1 MKKITLSLMAALVAV
16 SGMAQIKLG
25 KDVSLKIYGH
35 VRTDLYYNSRDNV
48 QSVDGLFYSY
58 PKDEVLDHYG
68 NDINGSDNSNM
79 YTVYSRMGFD
89 FAGPMIGK
97 AKTSAKIEFDFRG
110 NGNDN
115 LSALRLR
122 HAYFNFDWGK
132 NKVLVGQTS
141 HPFFG
146 EVSPQ
151 ILNLNTGSPFQPF
164 GRAPQIRYRH
174 NNGALQLQVA
184 AVWQSQFKS
193 HGPTADDG
201 TGKGNARNQYPH
213 KNSNIPELALGID
226 YKANGWIVGVG
237 IDMLSIVPRTKAT
250 VSDLLSSYWDP
261 EKGEPTTTYK
271 VDERLTTVSYEAHVK
286 YQKDKLFFAAKS
298 TLGSNFTHTSMLGG
312 YAVKSQDAIT
322 GEREYTPFRNS
333 SNWINIVYGKK
344 WKPGIFFGY
353 IKNLGTADDMEMGDN
368 KAIYG
373 TGTNIDQLLSG
384 TFELTYNVPHWK
396 IGAEYNYTSAWYGK
410 TQKDG
415 KVKDT
420 HAVGNNRLVLSAT
433 YSF

>member
-1 MKKITLSLMAALVAV
+1 MKKIALSLMAALVAV
-16 SGMAQIKLG
+16 GGMAQINLG

-35 VRTDLYYNSRDNV
+35 VRTDFFYNSRANV
-48 QSVDGLFYSY
+48 ESVDGLFYSY
-58 PKDEVLDHYG
+58 PKDEKLDPNG
-68 NDINGSDNSNM
+68 EDLNGSASSNM
-79 YTVYSRMGFD
+79 YAVYSRMGFD

-132 NKVLVGQTS
+132 SKVLVGQTS

-146 EVSPQ
+146 DVSPQ

-164 GRAPQIRYRH
+164 GRAPQIRYRY
-174 NNGALQLQVA
+174 NSGAWQLQAA

-193 HGPTADDG
+193 HGPSATDG
-201 TGKGNARNQYPH
+201 TGNSRIQAPH
-213 KNSNIPELALGID
+213 KNANVPELALGID
-226 YKANGWIVGVG
+226 YKANGWILGVGV
-237 IDMLSIVPRTKAT
+237 DMLSIVPRVTSFDENKKP
-250 VSDLLSSYWDP
+250 L
-261 EKGEPTTTYK
+261 YK
-271 VDERLTTVSYEAHVK
+271 VDERLTTVSCEAHLK
-286 YQKDKLFFAAKS
+286 YQKDKWFVAAKS
-298 TLGSNFTHTSMLGG
+298 VLGSNFTHTSMLGG
-312 YAVKSQDAIT
+312 YGIKSQDAKT

-344 WKPGIFFGY
+344 WKPGIFLGY
-353 IKNLGTADDMEMGDN
+353 IKNLGTADDMMNADKYAAGTN
-368 KAIYG
+368 IYG
-373 TGTNIDQLLSG
+373 TGTDIDKLMTG

-396 IGAEYNYTSAWYGK
+396 IGAEYNYTEAYYGT

-415 KVKDT
+415 KVKNT
-420 HAVGNNRLVLSAT
+420 HSVGNNRLVLSAT

>member
-1 MKKITLSLMAALVAV
+1 MKKITLSLMAALVAM

-25 KDVSLKIYGH
+25 KDVNLKIYGH
-35 VRTDLYYNSRDNV
+35 VRTDIFYNSRANTE
-48 QSVDGLFYSY
+48 SVDGLFYSY
-58 PKDEVLDHYG
+58 PKDEVFDANG

-79 YTVYSRMGFD
+79 YAVYSRMGFD

-174 NNGALQLQVA
+174 NNGALQLQA
-184 AVWQSQFKS
+184 ALVWQSQFKS

-213 KNSNIPELALGID
+213 KNSNIPEIALGID
-226 YKANGWIVGVG
+226 YKANGWIAGVG
-237 IDMLSIVPRTKAT
+237 IDLLSIAPRTKAIGKIYNEGGSNAVET
-250 VSDLLSSYWDP
+250 V
-261 EKGEPTTTYK
+261 TYK
-271 VDERLTTVSYEAHVK
+271 VNERLTTVSYEAHLK

-298 TLGSNFTHTSMLGG
+298 VLGSNFTHTSMLGG
-312 YAVKSQDAIT
+312 YGIKAEDAMT
-322 GEREYTPFRNS
+322 GKREYTPFRNS
-333 SNWINIVYGKK
+333 SNGSTLFMVR
-344 WKPGIFFGY
+344 
-353 IKNLGTADDMEMGDN
+353 
-368 KAIYG
+368 
-373 TGTNIDQLLSG
+373 SG
-384 TFELTYNVPHWK
+384 SRVSL
-396 IGAEYNYTSAWYGK
+396 
-410 TQKDG
+410 
-415 KVKDT
+415 
-420 HAVGNNRLVLSAT
+420 
-433 YSF
+433 

>member
-25 KDVSLKIYGH
+25 KDVNLKIYGH
-35 VRTDLYYNSRDNV
+35 VRTDIFYNSRANV
-48 QSVDGLFYSY
+48 ESVDGLFYSY
-58 PKDEVLDHYG
+58 PKDEKLDPNG
-68 NDINGSDNSNM
+68 EDLNGSPSSNM

-89 FAGPMIGK
+89 FTGPMIGK

-174 NNGALQLQVA
+174 NSGALQLQAA

-193 HGPTADDG
+193 HGPSATDG
-201 TGKGNARNQYPH
+201 TGNSRIQAPH
-213 KNSNIPELALGID
+213 KNANVPELALGID
-226 YKANGWIVGVG
+226 YKAKGWIVGVG
-237 IDMLSIVPRTKAT
+237 VDMLSIVPRVTSFDENKKP
-250 VSDLLSSYWDP
+250 W
-261 EKGEPTTTYK
+261 YK
-271 VDERLTTVSYEAHVK
+271 VDERLTTVSYEAHIK

-312 YAVKSQDAIT
+312 YGVKAENATT

-344 WKPGIFFGY
+344 WKPGIFVGY
-353 IKNLGTADDMEMGDN
+353 IKNLGTADDMKDADKYAEGTN
-368 KAIYG
+368 IYG
-373 TGTNIDQLLSG
+373 TGTNIDQLWTG

-396 IGAEYNYTSAWYGK
+396 IGAEYNYTSADYGK
-410 TQKDG
+410 TQKNG
-415 KVKDT
+415 KVTNT

>member
-1 MKKITLSLMAALVAV
+1 MKKFSVLLFSLLLSVGAF
-16 SGMAQIKLG
+16 AQIDLG
-25 KDVSLKIYGH
+25 KDMTLKIYGH
-35 VRTDLYYNSRDNV
+35 VRTDFYYNSRNNV

-58 PKDEVLDHYG
+58 PMDEVLDANG

-97 AKTSAKIEFDFRG
+97 AKTTAKIEFDFRG

-132 NKVLVGQTS
+132 DKLLVGQTS

-164 GRAPQIRYRH
+164 GRAPQIRYRR
-174 NNGALQLQVA
+174 NNGAFQFQLA

-213 KNSNIPELALGID
+213 KNSNIPELAVNLD
-226 YKANGWIVGVG
+226 YKSNGWILGVG
-237 IDMLSIVPRTKAT
+237 ADLLSITPRTKAI
-250 VSDLLSSYWDP
+250 
-261 EKGEPTTTYK
+261 GENGSTYK
-271 VDERLTTVSYEAHVK
+271 VDERVTTLSYEAHIK
-286 YQKDKLFFAAKS
+286 YQKDKLFVAAKS
-298 TLGSNFTHTSMLGG
+298 VLGANFTHTSMLGG
-312 YAVKSQDAIT
+312 YAVKSHDAKT
-322 GEREYTPFRNS
+322 GKREYTPFRNS

-344 WKPGIFFGY
+344 WKPGIFIGY

-368 KAIYG
+368 KAVYG
-373 TGTNIDQLLSG
+373 TGTNIDQLWTG

-396 IGAEYNYTSAWYGK
+396 IGAEYNYTSADYGK
-410 TQKDG
+410 TQKNG
-415 KVKDT
+415 KVTDT
-420 HAVGNNRLVLSAT
+420 HSVGNNRFVLSAT

>member
-1 MKKITLSLMAALVAV
+1 MKKIALSLMAALVAV
-16 SGMAQIKLG
+16 GGMAQINLG

-35 VRTDLYYNSRDNV
+35 VRTDFFYNSRANV
-48 QSVDGLFYSY
+48 ESVDGLFYSY
-58 PKDEVLDHYG
+58 PKDEKLDPNG
-68 NDINGSDNSNM
+68 EDLNGSASSNM
-79 YTVYSRMGFD
+79 YAVYSRMGFD

-132 NKVLVGQTS
+132 SKVLVGQTS

-146 EVSPQ
+146 DVSPQ

-164 GRAPQIRYRH
+164 GRAPQIRYRY
-174 NNGALQLQVA
+174 NSGALQLQAA

-193 HGPTADDG
+193 YGPSATDG
-201 TGKGNARNQYPH
+201 TGNSRIQAPH
-213 KNSNIPELALGID
+213 KNANVPELALGID
-226 YKANGWIVGVG
+226 YKANGWILGVGV
-237 IDMLSIVPRTKAT
+237 DMLSIVPRVTSFDENKKP
-250 VSDLLSSYWDP
+250 L
-261 EKGEPTTTYK
+261 YK
-271 VDERLTTVSYEAHVK
+271 VDERLTTVSYEAHLK
-286 YQKDKLFFAAKS
+286 YQKDKWFVAAKS
-298 TLGSNFTHTSMLGG
+298 VLGSNFTHTSMLGG
-312 YAVKSQDAIT
+312 YGIKSQDAKT

-344 WKPGIFFGY
+344 WKPGIFLGY
-353 IKNLGTADDMEMGDN
+353 IKNLGTADDMMNADKYAAGTN
-368 KAIYG
+368 IYG
-373 TGTNIDQLLSG
+373 TGTDIDKLMTG

-396 IGAEYNYTSAWYGK
+396 IGAEYNYTEAHYGT

-420 HAVGNNRLVLSAT
+420 HSVGNNRLVLSAT

>member
-1 MKKITLSLMAALVAV
+1 MKKITLSLMVALFAMN
-16 SGMAQIKLG
+16 GMAQVNIG
-25 KDVSLKIYGH
+25 KDFSLKIYGH
-35 VRTDLYYNSRDNV
+35 VRTDLFYNSRANTE
-48 QSVDGLFYSY
+48 SVDGLFYSF
-58 PKDEVLDHYG
+58 PKDKVLDANG
-68 NDINGSDNSNM
+68 KDINGSASSNM
-79 YTVYSRMGFD
+79 YAVYSRMGFD
-89 FAGPMIGK
+89 FAGPMIGN

-132 NKVLVGQTS
+132 NKLLVGQTS

-164 GRAPQIRYRH
+164 GRAPQIRYRY
-174 NNGALQLQVA
+174 NSGALQLQA
-184 AVWQSQFKS
+184 AALWQSQFKS
-193 HGPTADDG
+193 HGPAADNG
-201 TGKGNARNQYPH
+201 TGEGNSRNQYPH
-213 KNSNIPELALGID
+213 KNSTIPELALGID
-226 YKANGWIVGVG
+226 YKANGWIAG
-237 IDMLSIVPRTKAT
+237 IGI
-250 VSDLLSSYWDP
+250 DLLSITP
-261 EKGEPTTTYK
+261 RTVAIGENDAKFK

-286 YQKDKLFFAAKS
+286 YTNKLWMIAAKS

-312 YAVKSQDAIT
+312 YAAKSQDAKT

-333 SNWINIVYGKK
+333 STWVNIVYGKK
-344 WKPGIFFGY
+344 WKPGIFLGY
-353 IKNLGTADDMEMGDN
+353 IKNLGTADDIDLDN

-373 TGTNIDQLLSG
+373 TGTNIDKLLSG

-396 IGAEYNYTSAWYGK
+396 VGFEYNYTSAWYG
-410 TQKDG
+410 TTGKDG
-415 KVKDT
+415 KVSNT
-420 HAVGNNRLVLSAT
+420 HSVGNNRLVLSAT

>member
-35 VRTDLYYNSRDNV
+35 VRTDFYYNSRDNV

-58 PKDEVLDHYG
+58 PKDEKLDANG

-132 NKVLVGQTS
+132 NKLLVGQTS

-174 NNGALQLQVA
+174 NSGALQLQAA

-193 HGPTADDG
+193 HGPSADDG
-201 TGKGNARNQYPH
+201 TGNGNARNQYPH
-213 KNSNIPELALGID
+213 KNSNIPELALGLD

-237 IDMLSIVPRTKAT
+237 IDMLSIAPRTKAI
-250 VSDLLSSYWDP
+250 
-261 EKGEPTTTYK
+261 GEDGSTFK
-271 VDERLTTVSYEAHVK
+271 VDERLTTVSYEAHLK
-286 YQKDKLFFAAKS
+286 YQKDKLFLAAKS

-312 YAVKSQDAIT
+312 YGIKSQDVKT

-344 WKPGIFFGY
+344 WKPGVFFGY
-353 IKNLGTADDMEMGDN
+353 IKNLGTADDMVSSTT
-368 KAIYG
+368 YG
-373 TGTNIDQLLSG
+373 TGTNIDQLWTA

-396 IGAEYNYTSAWYGK
+396 VGAEYNYTSADYG
-410 TQKDG
+410 TLQKNG

>member
-35 VRTDLYYNSRDNV
+35 VRTDIYYNSRDNV

-58 PKDEVLDHYG
+58 PKDEVLDHNG
-68 NDINGSDNSNM
+68 NDINGGDNSNM

-132 NKVLVGQTS
+132 NKLLVGQTS

-174 NNGALQLQVA
+174 NSGALQLQAA

-201 TGKGNARNQYPH
+201 TGNGNARNQYPH

-226 YKANGWIVGVG
+226 YKANGWIVGLG

-250 VSDLLSSYWDP
+250 VPDVLVNETNGYEMP
-261 EKGEPTTTYK
+261 KTTYK

-312 YAVKSQDAIT
+312 YAVKSQNATT

-333 SNWINIVYGKK
+333 SNWINIIYGKK
-344 WKPGIFFGY
+344 WKPGIFIGY
-353 IKNLGTADDMEMGDN
+353 IKNLGTADDMEMGAN

-384 TFELTYNVPHWK
+384 TFELTYNIPHWK

-415 KVKDT
+415 KVTDT

>member
-25 KDVSLKIYGH
+25 KDVNLKIYGH
-35 VRTDLYYNSRDNV
+35 VRTDIFYNSRANTE
-48 QSVDGLFYSY
+48 SVDGLFYSF
-58 PKDEVLDHYG
+58 PKDEVFDANG

-132 NKVLVGQTS
+132 NKLLVGQTS

-174 NNGALQLQVA
+174 NSGALQLQAA

-250 VSDLLSSYWDP
+250 VPDVLVNETNGYEMP
-261 EKGEPTTTYK
+261 KTTYK

-312 YAVKSQDAIT
+312 YAVKSQNATT

-333 SNWINIVYGKK
+333 SNWINIIYGKK
-344 WKPGIFFGY
+344 WKPGIFIGY
-353 IKNLGTADDMEMGDN
+353 IKNLGTADDMEMGAN

-384 TFELTYNVPHWK
+384 TFELTYNIPHWK

>member
-16 SGMAQIKLG
+16 GGMAQIDLG
-25 KDVSLKIYGH
+25 KDVSLKIYGQ
-35 VRTDLYYNSRDNV
+35 VRTDIFYNSRAN
-48 QSVDGLFYSY
+48 QESVDGLFYSY
-58 PKDEVLDHYG
+58 PKDEKLDANG
-68 NDINGSDNSNM
+68 NDINGADNSNM
-79 YTVYSRMGFD
+79 YAVYSRMGFD

-132 NKVLVGQTS
+132 DKLLVGQTS

-146 EVSPQ
+146 DVSPQ

-174 NNGALQLQVA
+174 VNGALQLQAA

-193 HGPTADDG
+193 YGPTAADG
-201 TGKGNARNQYPH
+201 SGNSRNQAPH
-213 KNSNIPELALGID
+213 KNANVPELALGLD
-226 YKANGWIVGVG
+226 YKANGWIVGAG
-237 IDMLSIVPRTKAT
+237 IDMLSIAPRTKA
-250 VSDLLSSYWDP
+250 VGAED
-261 EKGEPTTTYK
+261 KTYK
-271 VDERLTTVSYEAHVK
+271 VDERLTTVSYEAHLK

-298 TLGSNFTHTSMLGG
+298 VLGSNFTHTSMLGG
-312 YAVKSQDAIT
+312 SGIKSQDAKT

-333 SNWINIVYGKK
+333 STWINIVYGKT
-344 WKPGIFFGY
+344 WKPGIFLGY
-353 IKNLGTADDMEMGDN
+353 IKNLGTADEM
-368 KAIYG
+368 ISSTVYG
-373 TGTNIDQLLSG
+373 TGTNIDKLMTG
-384 TFELTYNVPHWK
+384 TFELTYNIPHLK
-396 IGAEYNYTSAWYGK
+396 VGVEYNYTSAFYGK
-410 TQKDG
+410 NDLKDG

-420 HAVGNNRLVLSAT
+420 HEVGNNRLVLSAT

>member
-1 MKKITLSLMAALVAV
+1 MKKIALSLMAALVAV
-16 SGMAQIKLG
+16 GGMAQINLG

-35 VRTDLYYNSRDNV
+35 VRTDFFYNSRANV
-48 QSVDGLFYSY
+48 ESVDGLFYSY
-58 PKDEVLDHYG
+58 PKDEKLDPNG
-68 NDINGSDNSNM
+68 EDLNGSASSNM
-79 YTVYSRMGFD
+79 YAVYSRMGFD

-132 NKVLVGQTS
+132 SKVLVGQTS

-146 EVSPQ
+146 DVSPQ

-164 GRAPQIRYRH
+164 GRAPQIRYRY
-174 NNGALQLQVA
+174 NSGALQLQAA

-193 HGPTADDG
+193 HGPSATDG
-201 TGKGNARNQYPH
+201 TGNSRIQAPH
-213 KNSNIPELALGID
+213 KNANVPELALGID
-226 YKANGWIVGVG
+226 YKANGWILGVGV
-237 IDMLSIVPRTKAT
+237 DMLSIVPRVTSFDENKKP
-250 VSDLLSSYWDP
+250 L
-261 EKGEPTTTYK
+261 YK
-271 VDERLTTVSYEAHVK
+271 VDERLTTVSYEAHLK
-286 YQKDKLFFAAKS
+286 YQKDKWFVAAKS
-298 TLGSNFTHTSMLGG
+298 VLGSNFTHTSMLGG
-312 YAVKSQDAIT
+312 YGIKSQDAKT

-344 WKPGIFFGY
+344 WKPGIFLGY
-353 IKNLGTADDMEMGDN
+353 IKNLGTADDMMNADKYAAGTN
-368 KAIYG
+368 IYG
-373 TGTNIDQLLSG
+373 TGTDIDKLMTG

-396 IGAEYNYTSAWYGK
+396 IGAEYNYTEAYYGT

-420 HAVGNNRLVLSAT
+420 HSVGNNRLVLSAT

>member
-35 VRTDLYYNSRDNV
+35 VRTDIYYNSRDNV

-58 PKDEVLDHYG
+58 PKDEVLDHNG
-68 NDINGSDNSNM
+68 NDINGGDNSNM

-132 NKVLVGQTS
+132 NKLLVGQTS

-174 NNGALQLQVA
+174 NSGALQLQAA

-201 TGKGNARNQYPH
+201 TGNGNARNQYPH

-250 VSDLLSSYWDP
+250 VPDVLVNETNGYEMP
-261 EKGEPTTTYK
+261 KTTYK

-312 YAVKSQDAIT
+312 YAVKSQNATT

-353 IKNLGTADDMEMGDN
+353 IKNLGTADDMEMGAN

-384 TFELTYNVPHWK
+384 TFELTYNIPHWK

>member
-58 PKDEVLDHYG
+58 PKDEVLDHNG
-68 NDINGSDNSNM
+68 NDINGADNSNM

-174 NNGALQLQVA
+174 NSGALQLQAA

-250 VSDLLSSYWDP
+250 VPDLLSSST
-261 EKGEPTTTYK
+261 ENATTTYK

-312 YAVKSQDAIT
+312 YAVKSQDITT

-344 WKPGIFFGY
+344 WKPGIFIGY
-353 IKNLGTADDMEMGDN
+353 IKNLGTADDMEMGSN

-373 TGTNIDQLLSG
+373 TGTNIDQLFCG

-396 IGAEYNYTSAWYGK
+396 IGAEYNYTSAWYGT
-410 TQKDG
+410 TQKNG
-415 KVKDT
+415 KVTDT

>member
-1 MKKITLSLMAALVAV
+1 MKKIALSLMAALVAV
-16 SGMAQIKLG
+16 GGMAQINLG

-35 VRTDLYYNSRDNV
+35 VRTDFFYNSRANV
-48 QSVDGLFYSY
+48 ESVDGLFYSY
-58 PKDEVLDHYG
+58 PKDEKLDPNG
-68 NDINGSDNSNM
+68 EDLNGSASSNM
-79 YTVYSRMGFD
+79 YAVYSRMGFD

-132 NKVLVGQTS
+132 SKVLVGQTS

-146 EVSPQ
+146 DVSPQ

-164 GRAPQIRYRH
+164 GRAPQIRYRY
-174 NNGALQLQVA
+174 NTGAWQLQAA

-213 KNSNIPELALGID
+213 KNSNIPEIALGID
-226 YKANGWIVGVG
+226 YKANGWIAGVG
-237 IDMLSIVPRTKAT
+237 IDLLSIAPRTKAIGA
-250 VSDLLSSYWDP
+250 D
-261 EKGEPTTTYK
+261 EKTYK
-271 VDERLTTVSYEAHVK
+271 VDERLTTVSYEAHIK

-298 TLGSNFTHTSMLGG
+298 VLGSNFTHTSMLGG
-312 YAVKSQDAIT
+312 YGIKAEDKKT

-344 WKPGIFFGY
+344 WKPGVFFGY
-353 IKNLGTADDMEMGDN
+353 IKNLGTADDMKEADKYATGTN
-368 KAIYG
+368 IYG
-373 TGTNIDQLLSG
+373 TGTDIDKLMTG

-396 IGAEYNYTSAWYGK
+396 IGAEYNYTEAYYGT

-415 KVKDT
+415 KVKNT
-420 HAVGNNRLVLSAT
+420 HSVGNNRLVLSAT

>member
-16 SGMAQIKLG
+16 GGMAQINLG

-35 VRTDLYYNSRDNV
+35 VRTDFFYNSRANV
-48 QSVDGLFYSY
+48 ESVDGLFYSY
-58 PKDEVLDHYG
+58 PKDEKLDP
-68 NDINGSDNSNM
+68 NGEDLNATPSSNM
-79 YTVYSRMGFD
+79 YAVYSRMGFD

-132 NKVLVGQTS
+132 SKVLVGQTS

-146 EVSPQ
+146 DVSPQ

-164 GRAPQIRYRH
+164 GRAPQIRYRY
-174 NNGALQLQVA
+174 NSGALQLQAA

-193 HGPTADDG
+193 HGPSATDG
-201 TGKGNARNQYPH
+201 TGNSRIQAPH
-213 KNSNIPELALGID
+213 KNANVPELALGID
-226 YKANGWIVGVG
+226 YKANGWILGVG
-237 IDMLSIVPRTKAT
+237 MDVLSIVPRVNSFDENKKP
-250 VSDLLSSYWDP
+250 L
-261 EKGEPTTTYK
+261 YK
-271 VDERLTTVSYEAHVK
+271 VDERLTTVSYEAHLK
-286 YQKDKLFFAAKS
+286 YQKDKWFVAAKS
-298 TLGSNFTHTSMLGG
+298 VLGSNFTHTSMLGG
-312 YAVKSQDAIT
+312 YGIKAQDAKT

-333 SNWINIVYGKK
+333 SNWINVVYGKK
-344 WKPGIFFGY
+344 WKPGIFLGY
-353 IKNLGTADDMEMGDN
+353 IKNLGTADDMVNEGTSESPL
-368 KAIYG
+368 YG
-373 TGTNIDQLLSG
+373 KTFYGSGKDSNTGRFIDKLMTG

-396 IGAEYNYTSAWYGK
+396 IGVEYNYTEAYYGT

-420 HAVGNNRLVLSAT
+420 HSVGNNRLVLSAT

>member
-25 KDVSLKIYGH
+25 KDVNLKIYGH
-35 VRTDLYYNSRDNV
+35 VRTDIFYNSRANTE
-48 QSVDGLFYSY
+48 SVDGLFYSF
-58 PKDEVLDHYG
+58 PKDEKLDPNG
-68 NDINGSDNSNM
+68 KDLNGSDNSNM
-79 YTVYSRMGFD
+79 YAVYSRMGFD

-174 NNGALQLQVA
+174 NSGALQLQAA

-193 HGPTADDG
+193 HGPSATDG
-201 TGKGNARNQYPH
+201 TGNSRNQYPH
-213 KNSNIPELALGID
+213 KNSNIPELAFGLD

-237 IDMLSIVPRTKAT
+237 VDMLSIVPRVTSFDENKKP
-250 VSDLLSSYWDP
+250 WC
-261 EKGEPTTTYK
+261 K
-271 VDERLTTVSYEAHVK
+271 VDERLTTVSYEGHVK
-286 YQKDKLFFAAKS
+286 YQNDKLFFAAKS
-298 TLGSNFTHTSMLGG
+298 VLGANFTHTSMLGG
-312 YAVKSQDAIT
+312 YGIKAEDART

-344 WKPGIFFGY
+344 WKPGVFLGY
-353 IKNLGTADDMEMGDN
+353 IKNLGTADDMKDADKYAEGTN
-368 KAIYG
+368 IYG
-373 TGTNIDQLLSG
+373 TGTNIDQLWTA

-396 IGAEYNYTSAWYGK
+396 IGAEYNYTSADYGK
-410 TQKDG
+410 TQKNG
-415 KVKDT
+415 KVTDT

>member
-1 MKKITLSLMAALVAV
+1 MKKITLSLVAALIAV

-25 KDVSLKIYGH
+25 KDVNLKIYGQ
-35 VRTDLYYNSRDNV
+35 VRTDIFYNSRANTE
-48 QSVDGLFYSY
+48 SVDGLFYSF
-58 PKDEVLDHYG
+58 PKDEDFDANG
-68 NDINGSDNSNM
+68 NDRNGSGSSNM

-110 NGNDN
+110 HDNDN

-132 NKVLVGQTS
+132 NKFLVGQTS

-146 EVSPQ
+146 DVSPQ

-164 GRAPQIRYRH
+164 GRAPQIRYRY
-174 NNGALQLQVA
+174 NSGALQLQA
-184 AVWQSQFKS
+184 AALWQSQFKS

-201 TGKGNARNQYPH
+201 TGSGNKRNQYPH
-213 KNSNIPELALGID
+213 KNSNVPELALGLD
-226 YKANGWIVGVG
+226 YKANGWIIGAG
-237 IDMLSIVPRTKAT
+237 IDMLSIVPRTKA
-250 VSDLLSSYWDP
+250 VGGD
-261 EKGEPTTTYK
+261 GTTFK

-286 YQKDKLFFAAKS
+286 YQKEKLFFAAKS
-298 TLGSNFTHTSMLGG
+298 TLGSNFTHTSMMGG
-312 YAVKSQDAIT
+312 YAVKSQDSKT

-344 WKPGIFFGY
+344 WKPGIFIGY
-353 IKNLGTADDMEMGDN
+353 IKNLGTADDMDLDN
-368 KAIYG
+368 KVIYG
-373 TGTNIDQLLSG
+373 SGTEIDQLLSG

-410 TQKDG
+410 KDDKGKYIYQKNG
-415 KVKDT
+415 KVTDT

>member
-1 MKKITLSLMAALVAV
+1 MKKITLTLMVALVAI
-16 SGMAQIKLG
+16 SGMAQVKIG
-25 KDVSLKIYGH
+25 KDFSLKIYGQ
-35 VRTDLYYNSRDNV
+35 VRTDIYYNSRDNV

-58 PKDEVLDHYG
+58 PKDEQLDANG
-68 NDINGSDNSNM
+68 NDINGSSSSNM
-79 YTVYSRMGFD
+79 YAVYSRMGFD
-89 FAGPMIGK
+89 FAGPMLGK

-122 HAYFNFDWGK
+122 HAYFNLDWGK
-132 NKVLVGQTS
+132 NKLLVGQTS

-174 NNGALQLQVA
+174 NSGALQLQVA
-184 AVWQSQFKS
+184 ALWQSQFKS
-193 HGPTADDG
+193 HGPVVEN
-201 TGKGNARNQYPH
+201 GKLSLDASGKEKTSRNQAPH
-213 KNSNIPELALGID
+213 KNSNIPELALGLD
-226 YKANGWIVGVG
+226 YKANGWIIGAG
-237 IDMLSIVPRTKAT
+237 LDMLSLVPRTTAF
-250 VSDLLSSYWDP
+250 D
-261 EKGEPTTTYK
+261 EKGKPTYK

-286 YQKDKLFFAAKS
+286 YQNDKLFFAAKS

-312 YAVKSQDAIT
+312 YGIKSENAKT

-344 WKPGIFFGY
+344 WKPGIFVGY
-353 IKNLGTADDMEMGDN
+353 IKNLGTADEM
-368 KAIYG
+368 ISSTVYG
-373 TGTNIDQLLSG
+373 TGTNIDELWTG

-396 IGAEYNYTSAWYGK
+396 IGAEYNYTSALYGK
-410 TQKDG
+410 NDLKDG

-420 HAVGNNRLVLSAT
+420 HAVSNNRLVLSAT

>member
-58 PKDEVLDHYG
+58 PKDEVLDHNG
-68 NDINGSDNSNM
+68 NDINGADNSNM

-97 AKTSAKIEFDFRG
+97 SKTSAKIEFDFRG

-174 NNGALQLQVA
+174 NSGALQLQAA

-250 VSDLLSSYWDP
+250 VPDLLSSST
-261 EKGEPTTTYK
+261 ENATTTYK

-312 YAVKSQDAIT
+312 YAVKSQDITT

-344 WKPGIFFGY
+344 WKPGIFIGY
-353 IKNLGTADDMEMGDN
+353 IKNLGTADDMEMGSN

-373 TGTNIDQLLSG
+373 TGTNIDQLFSG

-396 IGAEYNYTSAWYGK
+396 IGAEYNYTSAWYGT
-410 TQKDG
+410 TQKNG
-415 KVKDT
+415 KVTDT

>member
-1 MKKITLSLMAALVAV
+1 MKKITLSLMVALVAV

-58 PKDEVLDHYG
+58 PKDEVLDHNG

-174 NNGALQLQVA
+174 NSGALQLQAA

-250 VSDLLSSYWDP
+250 VPDLLSSSI
-261 EKGEPTTTYK
+261 ENATTTYK

-312 YAVKSQDAIT
+312 YAVKSQDITT

>member
-1 MKKITLSLMAALVAV
+1 MKKIALSLMAALVAV
-16 SGMAQIKLG
+16 GGMAQINLG

-35 VRTDLYYNSRDNV
+35 VRTDFFYNSRANV
-48 QSVDGLFYSY
+48 ESVDGLFYSY
-58 PKDEVLDHYG
+58 PKDEKLDPNG
-68 NDINGSDNSNM
+68 EDLNGSASSNM
-79 YTVYSRMGFD
+79 YAVYSRMGFD

-132 NKVLVGQTS
+132 SKVLVGQTS

-146 EVSPQ
+146 DVSPQ

-164 GRAPQIRYRH
+164 GRAPQIRYRY
-174 NNGALQLQVA
+174 NSGALQLQAA

-193 HGPTADDG
+193 HGPSATDG
-201 TGKGNARNQYPH
+201 TGNSRIQAPH
-213 KNSNIPELALGID
+213 KNANVPELALGID
-226 YKANGWIVGVG
+226 YKANGWILGVGV
-237 IDMLSIVPRTKAT
+237 DMLSIVPRVTSFDENKKP
-250 VSDLLSSYWDP
+250 L
-261 EKGEPTTTYK
+261 YK
-271 VDERLTTVSYEAHVK
+271 VDERLTTVSYEAHLK
-286 YQKDKLFFAAKS
+286 YQKDKWFVAAKS
-298 TLGSNFTHTSMLGG
+298 VLGSNFTHTSMLGG
-312 YAVKSQDAIT
+312 YGIKSEDAKT

-344 WKPGIFFGY
+344 WKPGIFLGY
-353 IKNLGTADDMEMGDN
+353 IKNLGTADDMVSTTY
-368 KAIYG
+368 YG
-373 TGTNIDQLLSG
+373 TGTNIDKLMTG

-396 IGAEYNYTSAWYGK
+396 IGAEYNFTEAYYGT

-420 HAVGNNRLVLSAT
+420 HSVGNNRLVLSAT

>member
-1 MKKITLSLMAALVAV
+1 MKKITLSLLVALVAI
-16 SGMAQIKLG
+16 SGMAQVKIG
-25 KDVSLKIYGH
+25 KDFSLKIYGQ
-35 VRTDLYYNSRDNV
+35 VRTDIYYNSRDNV

-58 PKDEVLDHYG
+58 PKDEVLDGNG
-68 NDINGSDNSNM
+68 NDINGSSSSNM
-79 YTVYSRMGFD
+79 YAVYTRMGFD
-89 FAGPMIGK
+89 FAGPMLGK

-122 HAYFNFDWGK
+122 HAYFNLDWGK
-132 NKVLVGQTS
+132 DKLLVGQTS

-174 NNGALQLQVA
+174 NSGALQLQVA

-193 HGPTADDG
+193 HGPSADDG

-213 KNSNIPELALGID
+213 KNANVPEFALGLD
-226 YKANGWIVGVG
+226 YKANGWIVGAG
-237 IDMLSIVPRTKAT
+237 IDLLSIAPRTKAT
-250 VSDLLSSYWDP
+250 
-261 EKGEPTTTYK
+261 GEDGTIYK

-298 TLGSNFTHTSMLGG
+298 VLGSNFTHTSMLGG
-312 YAVKSQDAIT
+312 YGIKSENAKT

-333 SNWINIVYGKK
+333 STWVNIVYGKK
-344 WKPGIFFGY
+344 WKPGIFVGY
-353 IKNLGTADDMEMGDN
+353 IKNLGTADEMIN
-368 KAIYG
+368 STVYG
-373 TGTNIDQLLSG
+373 TGTNIDKLMTG

-410 TQKDG
+410 NDLKDG

-420 HAVGNNRLVLSAT
+420 HSVGNNRLVLSAT

>member
-58 PKDEVLDHYG
+58 PKDEVLDHNG
-68 NDINGSDNSNM
+68 NDINGADNSNM

-174 NNGALQLQVA
+174 NSGALQLQAA

-250 VSDLLSSYWDP
+250 VPDLLSSST
-261 EKGEPTTTYK
+261 ENATTTYK

-312 YAVKSQDAIT
+312 YAVKSQDITT

-344 WKPGIFFGY
+344 WKPGIFIGY
-353 IKNLGTADDMEMGDN
+353 IKNLGTADDMEMGSN

-373 TGTNIDQLLSG
+373 TGTNIDQLFSG

-396 IGAEYNYTSAWYGK
+396 IGAEYNYTSAWYGT
-410 TQKDG
+410 TQKNG
-415 KVKDT
+415 KVTDT
-420 HAVGNNRLVLSAT
+420 HTVGNNRLVLSAT

>member
-35 VRTDLYYNSRDNV
+35 VRTDIYYNSRDNV

-58 PKDEVLDHYG
+58 PKDEVLDHNG
-68 NDINGSDNSNM
+68 NDINGGDNSNM

-132 NKVLVGQTS
+132 NKLLVGQTS

-174 NNGALQLQVA
+174 NSGALQLQAA

-226 YKANGWIVGVG
+226 YKANGWIVGLG

-250 VSDLLSSYWDP
+250 VRDLLVDSP
-261 EKGEPTTTYK
+261 NATTTYK

-312 YAVKSQDAIT
+312 YAVKSQNATT

-333 SNWINIVYGKK
+333 SNWINIIYGKK
-344 WKPGIFFGY
+344 WKPGIFIGY

>member
-1 MKKITLSLMAALVAV
+1 MKKIALSLMAALVAV
-16 SGMAQIKLG
+16 GGMAQINLG

-35 VRTDLYYNSRDNV
+35 VRTDFFYNSRANV
-48 QSVDGLFYSY
+48 ESVDGLFYSY
-58 PKDEVLDHYG
+58 PKDEKLDPNG
-68 NDINGSDNSNM
+68 EDLNGSASSNM
-79 YTVYSRMGFD
+79 YAVYSRMGFD

-132 NKVLVGQTS
+132 SKVLVGQTS

-146 EVSPQ
+146 DVSPQ

-164 GRAPQIRYRH
+164 GRAPQIRYRY
-174 NNGALQLQVA
+174 NSGALQLQAA

-193 HGPTADDG
+193 HGPSATDG
-201 TGKGNARNQYPH
+201 TGNSRIQAPH
-213 KNSNIPELALGID
+213 KNANVPELALGID

-237 IDMLSIVPRTKAT
+237 VDMLSIVPRVTSFDENKKP
-250 VSDLLSSYWDP
+250 L
-261 EKGEPTTTYK
+261 YK
-271 VDERLTTVSYEAHVK
+271 VDERLTTVSYEAHLK
-286 YQKDKLFFAAKS
+286 YQKDKWFVAAKS
-298 TLGSNFTHTSMLGG
+298 VLGSNFTHTSMLGG
-312 YAVKSQDAIT
+312 YGIKSQDAKT

-344 WKPGIFFGY
+344 WKPGIFLGY
-353 IKNLGTADDMEMGDN
+353 IKNLGTADDMMNADKYAAGTN
-368 KAIYG
+368 IYG
-373 TGTNIDQLLSG
+373 TGTDIDKLMTG

-396 IGAEYNYTSAWYGK
+396 IGAEYNYTEAYYGT

-420 HAVGNNRLVLSAT
+420 HSVVNNRLVLSAT

>member
-1 MKKITLSLMAALVAV
+1 MKKIALSLMAALVAV
-16 SGMAQIKLG
+16 GGMAQINLG

-35 VRTDLYYNSRDNV
+35 VRTDFFYNSRANV
-48 QSVDGLFYSY
+48 ESVDGLFYSY
-58 PKDEVLDHYG
+58 PKDEKLDPNG
-68 NDINGSDNSNM
+68 EDLNGSASSNM
-79 YTVYSRMGFD
+79 YAVYSRMGFD

-132 NKVLVGQTS
+132 SKVLVGQTS

-146 EVSPQ
+146 DVSPQ

-164 GRAPQIRYRH
+164 GRAPQIRYRY
-174 NNGALQLQVA
+174 NSGALQLQAA

-193 HGPTADDG
+193 HGPSATDG
-201 TGKGNARNQYPH
+201 TGNSRIQAPH
-213 KNSNIPELALGID
+213 KNANVPELALGLD

-237 IDMLSIVPRTKAT
+237 VDMLSIVPRVTSFDENKKP
-250 VSDLLSSYWDP
+250 L
-261 EKGEPTTTYK
+261 YK
-271 VDERLTTVSYEAHVK
+271 VDERLTTVSYEAHLK
-286 YQKDKLFFAAKS
+286 YQKDKWFVAAKS
-298 TLGSNFTHTSMLGG
+298 VLGSNFTHTSMLGG
-312 YAVKSQDAIT
+312 YGIKSQDAKT

-344 WKPGIFFGY
+344 WKPGIFLGY
-353 IKNLGTADDMEMGDN
+353 IKNLGTADDMMNADKYAAGTN
-368 KAIYG
+368 IYG
-373 TGTNIDQLLSG
+373 TGTDIDKLMTG

-396 IGAEYNYTSAWYGK
+396 IGAEYNYTEAYYGT

-415 KVKDT
+415 KVKNT
-420 HAVGNNRLVLSAT
+420 HSVGNNRLVLSAT

>member
-35 VRTDLYYNSRDNV
+35 VRTDIYYNSRDNV

-58 PKDEVLDHYG
+58 PKDEVLDHNG
-68 NDINGSDNSNM
+68 NDINGGDNSNM

-132 NKVLVGQTS
+132 DKLLVGQTS

-174 NNGALQLQVA
+174 NSGALQLQAA

-250 VSDLLSSYWDP
+250 VRDLLVDSP
-261 EKGEPTTTYK
+261 NATTTYK

-312 YAVKSQDAIT
+312 YAVKSQNATT

-333 SNWINIVYGKK
+333 SNWINIIYGKK
-344 WKPGIFFGY
+344 WKPGIFIGY
-353 IKNLGTADDMEMGDN
+353 IKNLGTADDMEMGAN

-373 TGTNIDQLLSG
+373 TGTNIDQLFSG
-384 TFELTYNVPHWK
+384 TFELTYNIPHWK
-396 IGAEYNYTSAWYGK
+396 IGAEYNYTSAWYGT

>member
-1 MKKITLSLMAALVAV
+1 MKKIALSLMAALVAV
-16 SGMAQIKLG
+16 GGMAQINLG

-35 VRTDLYYNSRDNV
+35 VRTDFFYNSRANV
-48 QSVDGLFYSY
+48 ESVDGLFYSY
-58 PKDEVLDHYG
+58 PKDEKLDPNG
-68 NDINGSDNSNM
+68 EDLNGSASSNM
-79 YTVYSRMGFD
+79 YAVYSRMGFD

-132 NKVLVGQTS
+132 SKVLVGQTS

-146 EVSPQ
+146 DVSPQ

-164 GRAPQIRYRH
+164 GRAPQIRYRY
-174 NNGALQLQVA
+174 NSGALQLQAA

-193 HGPTADDG
+193 HGPSATDG
-201 TGKGNARNQYPH
+201 TGNSRIQAPH
-213 KNSNIPELALGID
+213 KNANVPELALGID
-226 YKANGWIVGVG
+226 YKANGWILGVGV
-237 IDMLSIVPRTKAT
+237 DMLSIVPRVTSFDENKKP
-250 VSDLLSSYWDP
+250 L
-261 EKGEPTTTYK
+261 YK
-271 VDERLTTVSYEAHVK
+271 VDERLTTVSYEAHLK
-286 YQKDKLFFAAKS
+286 YQKDKWLVAAKS
-298 TLGSNFTHTSMLGG
+298 VLGSNFTHTSMLGG
-312 YAVKSQDAIT
+312 YGIKSQDAKT

-333 SNWINIVYGKK
+333 SNWINVVYGKK
-344 WKPGIFFGY
+344 WKPGIFLGY
-353 IKNLGTADDMEMGDN
+353 IKNLGTADDMVSTTY
-368 KAIYG
+368 YG
-373 TGTNIDQLLSG
+373 TGTNIDKLMTG

-396 IGAEYNYTSAWYGK
+396 IGAEYNYTEAYYGT

-420 HAVGNNRLVLSAT
+420 HSVGNNRLVLSAT

>member
-58 PKDEVLDHYG
+58 PKDEVLDHNG
-68 NDINGSDNSNM
+68 NDINGADNSNM

-174 NNGALQLQVA
+174 NSGALQLQAA

-250 VSDLLSSYWDP
+250 VPDLLSSST
-261 EKGEPTTTYK
+261 ENATTTYK

-312 YAVKSQDAIT
+312 YAVKSQDITT

-344 WKPGIFFGY
+344 WKPGIFIGY

-373 TGTNIDQLLSG
+373 TGTNIDQLFSG

-396 IGAEYNYTSAWYGK
+396 IGAEYNYTSAWYGT
-410 TQKDG
+410 TQKNG
-415 KVKDT
+415 KVTDT